1 MLVHDVE
8 LTRDLRQRLQIY
20 IDSSQQVSIEAVSKW
35 SFRKRL
41 WNNVM
46 AMLGPVL

>member
-1 MLVHDVE
+1 MLIHDAK
-8 LTRDLRQRLQIY
+8 LTRELRQRLQVY

-35 SFRKRL
+35 SLRKRL
-41 WNNVM
+41 WNNAM